1 MAAKRPVLLVD
12 DDDRVLELLS
22 LYLKKEGF
30 ELIFAHD
37 GRKALEQAKFCN
49 PQLIVLDLM
58 LPEIDGLEVCRQV
71 RTFSMAP
78 IIMLTAKDEDLDK
91 LLGLGLGADDY
102 ITKPFNPKEVVAR
115 IRAVLRRIED
125 TGSGLKVLKFTD
137 LEINLDEYRIVV
149 DSQEV
154 LLTSKEIEILWL
166 LASSPGRVFTREQI
180 LARIW
185 GYDYFGDT
193 RTVDTHIKRLRRKLK
208 IRDNLE
214 WDIKTIWGVGYKFEV
229 KAG

>member
-1 MAAKRPVLLVD
+1 MAAKRPILLVD

-30 ELIFAHD
+30 EFVFADD
-37 GRKALEQAKFCN
+37 GKKALEQAKSCN

-58 LPEIDGLEVCRQV
+58 LPEVDGLEVCRQI
-71 RTFSMAP
+71 RTFSKVP

-102 ITKPFNPKEVVAR
+102 ITKPFNPREVVAR

-125 TGSGLKVLKFTD
+125 TGSDPRILEFTD
-137 LEINLDEYRIVV
+137 LEINLDEYKIIV
-149 DSQEV
+149 DGQEV

-185 GYDYFGDT
+185 GYEYFGDT
-193 RTVDTHIKRLRRKLK
+193 RTVDTHIKRLRKKLK
-208 IRDNLE
+208 VRDDLS

>member
-1 MAAKRPVLLVD
+1 
-12 DDDRVLELLS
+12 
-22 LYLKKEGF
+22 
-30 ELIFAHD
+30 
-37 GRKALEQAKFCN
+37 
-49 PQLIVLDLM
+49 
-58 LPEIDGLEVCRQV
+58 
-71 RTFSMAP
+71 
-78 IIMLTAKDEDLDK
+78 
-91 LLGLGLGADDY
+91 
-102 ITKPFNPKEVVAR
+102 
-115 IRAVLRRIED
+115 
-125 TGSGLKVLKFTD
+125 LKFTD

>member
-1 MAAKRPVLLVD
+1 MAVKRPILLVD

-22 LYLKKEGF
+22 LYLKKEDF
-30 ELIFAHD
+30 ELVLAHD
-37 GRKALEQAKFCN
+37 GKKALEQAKNCN

-58 LPEIDGLEVCRQV
+58 LPEMDGLEVCRQI
-71 RTFSMAP
+71 RTFSKAP

-102 ITKPFNPKEVVAR
+102 ITKPFNPREVVAR
-115 IRAVLRRIED
+115 IRAVLRRIEN
-125 TGSGLKVLKFTD
+125 TGSEPKVLKFTD
-137 LEINLDEYRIVV
+137 LEINLDEYRIIV

-154 LLTSKEIEILWL
+154 PLTSKEIEILWL

-185 GYDYFGDT
+185 GYDFFGDT
-193 RTVDTHIKRLRRKLK
+193 RTVDTHIKRLRKKLK
-208 IRDNLE
+208 VRVDLD

-229 KAG
+229 KPV